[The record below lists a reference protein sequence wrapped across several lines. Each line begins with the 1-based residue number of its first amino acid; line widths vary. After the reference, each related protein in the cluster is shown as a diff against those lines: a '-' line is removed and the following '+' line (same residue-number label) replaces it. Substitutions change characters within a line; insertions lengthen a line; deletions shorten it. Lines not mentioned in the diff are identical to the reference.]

1 VTNPTLVL
9 SIVEEPRMSEE
20 IVAVP
25 LTRRR
30 LVKASLGV
38 GFCAAIS
45 PVIAQVTTTPADG
58 LLVGEVKVR
67 AGDVDIPAYRA
78 MPDRGGP
85 FPTVLVVHEA
95 FGVHEHIKDICRR
108 FARLGYYAISP
119 ELFARQGDA
128 AAEPNMSKLM
138 ATIVYKKP
146 DSEAAGDLDATLAFA
161 ESTGSADAGRAA
173 VVGFCWGGRQVWL
186 YAGHNPALKAAV
198 AWYGPLLWRVLQPT
212 TVARA
217 ERDPPDVVG
226 DLRVPVLG
234 LYGGTDSFISL
245 AQIEMMK
252 AKLAAAGAESKII
265 VYSDGGHG
273 FFADYRPSYNRA
285 DAEASWSEATR
296 WLKEHGV

>member
-1 VTNPTLVL
+1 MGTDFQCYL
-9 SIVEEPRMSEE
+9 
-20 IVAVP
+20 P
-25 LTRRR
+25 LGDESDTRALDRR
-30 LVKASLGV
+30 GARHVRRNRRGSAHSPPPSQGRLGV

-45 PVIAQVTTTPADG
+45 PVIAQVTTTSADG

-234 LYGGTDSFISL
+234 LYGGTTPSFRSPR
-245 AQIEMMK
+245 
-252 AKLAAAGAESKII
+252 S
-265 VYSDGGHG
+265 
-273 FFADYRPSYNRA
+273 R
-285 DAEASWSEATR
+285 
-296 WLKEHGV
+296 